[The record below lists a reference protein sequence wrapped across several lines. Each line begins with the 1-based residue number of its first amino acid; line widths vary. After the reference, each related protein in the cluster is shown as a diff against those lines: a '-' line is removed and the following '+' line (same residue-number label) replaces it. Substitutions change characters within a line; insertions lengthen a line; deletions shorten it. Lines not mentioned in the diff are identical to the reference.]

1 MPPDEGCQA
10 RREISWQ
17 NALLEALA
25 MVGGNDEELSE
36 TEENPMIGPEPSVLL
51 LLKQCDWKVYLPQ
64 AERDKFNLDFLIL
77 GLGKFNLNWQVCPL
91 SGPVCD
97 EEMERHEMVLH
108 LMCHQELLEL
118 LNKDAPEDH
127 NEYHCPEGCL
137 AWFGM

>member
-36 TEENPMIGPEPSVLL
+36 TEENPMIGPEPSILL
-51 LLKQCDWKVYLPQ
+51 LLKQSDWKVYLPP

-77 GLGKFNLNWQVCPL
+77 G
-91 SGPVCD
+91 
-97 EEMERHEMVLH
+97 
-108 LMCHQELLEL
+108 
-118 LNKDAPEDH
+118 
-127 NEYHCPEGCL
+127 
-137 AWFGM
+137 